1 MSLFPAFAGLSSNNN
16 LKNEN
21 SSKGLDWLS
30 NQSFRT
36 EDALTLH
43 QRCTKGEEQPLQS
56 SADPSLSVDQPP
68 LEEPAEEGFPK
79 PKKKKKDKK
88 KKKQKRK
95 HKKKSREQSES
106 SRSGSDS
113 DSPRGHASEA
123 SRLEQE
129 TEKLRQEQIH
139 LQGCFVWLD
148 DLQTPTDQPFCVDKK
163 ADRANWEYKSLY
175 RGDIARYRRK
185 GNSCLGLNPKR
196 HFITWVDSASEK
208 KKIEKKQDR
217 YFSKAGRLL
226 LSTEGFPVHPGD
238 VGPVAK
244 QTPVTSDFM
253 AVSDWKEEDVRGPVA
268 PAWVNPLGVYDASTT
283 LWLQGKGQPEPEN
296 QQARPAGAPGNVN
309 TAMIS
314 KVEEFNRK
322 LRENPEDAK
331 TWMEFVSFQD
341 ELMTGPSPFTM
352 NERESEKRKTSLK
365 VTLEKKIA
373 ILERAIESNPG
384 SVKLKLARL
393 ELCKELWEPSTL
405 LKEWKKLIFLHPNN
419 TELWKKYLL
428 FCQSQFSTF
437 SVLKV
442 NSIYGKCLTTLAA
455 VHDGSMVSHPA
466 LPGAAEAI
474 LEIFLQQCHFLR
486 QAGHSEKVISLF
498 QAVLDF
504 TFFKPDSVKDLPTR
518 EQVEFFEPFWD
529 SGEPR
534 FGERGA
540 RGWQAWMH
548 QQERG
553 GWLIP
558 NEQDDEDEDIED
570 DTEVKDRTL
579 PKWRIWL
586 DVEASRETKNWLPW
600 RPDKSKGQ
608 SEEDCEDPD
617 RQVLFDDIGPSVI
630 RILKPEL
637 RFQLMCSFLQFL
649 GIPSGCSYSGPDWS
663 ITLDEWSVFD
673 SGLATERP
681 LTSLDL
687 QCSGVSCIGHMATLH
702 SVKKQIGHCKD
713 GEEFIQNVFHQ
724 ALPLFSKEEK
734 SLLSLYWL
742 QYEKLKVLHY
752 LQNKN
757 KKKLKC
763 QGKKSKKLAKN
774 LLKEAENRNNLA
786 LWKEYAH
793 LEWLLGN
800 LEDSRKVFDTAITLA
815 TSQGL
820 QNPALCSLCLLYT
833 QLELEAVEDAV
844 GGAATSRA
852 VHILTKLAE
861 CGPYSAY
868 KGQVSPVNILKAR
881 KAYEYAFL
889 GCLTESSLLCDSTVA
904 TMRADVAVSLVACF
918 ALFQYLTVGIEAAD
932 RVYMQALEKTSEL
945 FLHKKTEITN
955 LWTQP
960 TELET
965 LTLMRSV
972 LLRYHMKVNVYPLGP
987 LRETL
992 TSALKRFPGNHS
1004 LWRLYV
1010 QTENKYHNASR
1021 ARRFFDSVTRNAD
1034 MITPRLFAIY
1044 AEQKRKE
1051 LVDSVQSRVDIGGVY
1066 STIPESGLS
1075 NRIRVLFEHA
1085 VQSDNG
1091 AHCPLL
1097 WRMYLHFL
1105 VSQGNRERSR
1115 GAFYKALQDCPWV
1128 KGLYMDA
1135 IEYFPDHMQEIMDLM
1150 TEKELRVRVP
1160 LEELDIL
1167 LED

>member
-1 MSLFPAFAGLSSNNN
+1 M
-16 LKNEN
+16 ETR
-21 SSKGLDWLS
+21 LDWLS

-43 QRCTKGEEQPLQS
+43 QRCTKGEEQAVQR
-56 SADPSLSVDQPP
+56 SANPSLSVDQPP
-68 LEEPAEEGFPK
+68 LEEPDEEGFPK

-88 KKKQKRK
+88 KKKLKRK

-123 SRLEQE
+123 SRLKQG

-163 ADRANWEYKSLY
+163 ADHANWEYKSLY

-208 KKIEKKQDR
+208 KKTEKKQDR

-238 VGPVAK
+238 VGPGAK

-253 AVSDWKEEDVRGPVA
+253 AVSDWKEEDVSGPAA

-296 QQARPAGAPGNVN
+296 QQARPAGATENVN

-331 TWMEFVSFQD
+331 TWMEFVNFQD

-352 NERESEKRKTSLK
+352 SERESEKRKTSLK

-405 LKEWKKLIFLHPNN
+405 LKEWKKLVFLHPNN

-466 LPGAAEAI
+466 LPGTEEAI
-474 LEIFLQQCHFLR
+474 LEIFLRQCHFLR

-518 EQVEFFEPFWD
+518 EQV
-529 SGEPR
+529 
-534 FGERGA
+534 
-540 RGWQAWMH
+540 
-548 QQERG
+548 
-553 GWLIP
+553 
-558 NEQDDEDEDIED
+558 
-570 DTEVKDRTL
+570 
-579 PKWRIWL
+579 
-586 DVEASRETKNWLPW
+586 
-600 RPDKSKGQ
+600 
-608 SEEDCEDPD
+608 
-617 RQVLFDDIGPSVI
+617 
-630 RILKPEL
+630 
-637 RFQLMCSFLQFL
+637 
-649 GIPSGCSYSGPDWS
+649 
-663 ITLDEWSVFD
+663 
-673 SGLATERP
+673 
-681 LTSLDL
+681 
-687 QCSGVSCIGHMATLH
+687 
-702 SVKKQIGHCKD
+702 
-713 GEEFIQNVFHQ
+713 
-724 ALPLFSKEEK
+724 
-734 SLLSLYWL
+734 
-742 QYEKLKVLHY
+742 LHY

-757 KKKLKC
+757 KKKLKS

-833 QLELEAVEDAV
+833 QLELEAMEDAV
-844 GGAATSRA
+844 GGAAASRA
-852 VHILTKLAE
+852 VHVLTKLAE

-881 KAYEYAFL
+881 KSYEYAFL

-955 LWTQP
+955 LRTQP

-965 LTLMRSV
+965 LTLMRAL

-992 TSALKRFPGNHS
+992 TSALKLFPGNHS

-1021 ARRFFDSVTRNAD
+1021 ARRFFDSVTRSAE

-1051 LVDSVQSRVDIGGVY
+1051 LVDSVQRVDIGRVY

>member
-1 MSLFPAFAGLSSNNN
+1 M
-16 LKNEN
+16 ETW
-21 SSKGLDWLS
+21 LDWLS

-43 QRCTKGEEQPLQS
+43 QRCTKGEEQAVQR
-56 SADPSLSVDQPP
+56 SANPSLSVDQPP
-68 LEEPAEEGFPK
+68 LEEPDEEGFPK

-88 KKKQKRK
+88 KKKLKRK

-123 SRLEQE
+123 SRLKQG

-208 KKIEKKQDR
+208 KKTEKKQDR

-238 VGPVAK
+238 VGPGAK

-253 AVSDWKEEDVRGPVA
+253 AVSDWKEEDVSGPAA

-296 QQARPAGAPGNVN
+296 QQARPAGATENVN

-331 TWMEFVSFQD
+331 TWMEFVNFQD

-352 NERESEKRKTSLK
+352 SERESEKRKTSLK

-405 LKEWKKLIFLHPNN
+405 LKEWKKLVFLHPNN

-466 LPGAAEAI
+466 LPGTEEAI
-474 LEIFLQQCHFLR
+474 LVCVR
-486 QAGHSEKVISLF
+486 Q
-498 QAVLDF
+498 LDF

-570 DTEVKDRTL
+570 DTEVKDKTF

-673 SGLATERP
+673 SGLVTERP

-742 QYEKLKVLHY
+742 QYEKLKV
-752 LQNKN
+752 
-757 KKKLKC
+757 
-763 QGKKSKKLAKN
+763 
-774 LLKEAENRNNLA
+774 
-786 LWKEYAH
+786 
-793 LEWLLGN
+793 
-800 LEDSRKVFDTAITLA
+800 
-815 TSQGL
+815 
-820 QNPALCSLCLLYT
+820 
-833 QLELEAVEDAV
+833 
-844 GGAATSRA
+844 
-852 VHILTKLAE
+852 
-861 CGPYSAY
+861 
-868 KGQVSPVNILKAR
+868 
-881 KAYEYAFL
+881 
-889 GCLTESSLLCDSTVA
+889 
-904 TMRADVAVSLVACF
+904 
-918 ALFQYLTVGIEAAD
+918 
-932 RVYMQALEKTSEL
+932 
-945 FLHKKTEITN
+945 
-955 LWTQP
+955 
-960 TELET
+960 
-965 LTLMRSV
+965 
-972 LLRYHMKVNVYPLGP
+972 NVYPLGP

-992 TSALKRFPGNHS
+992 TSALKLFPGNHS

-1021 ARRFFDSVTRNAD
+1021 ARRFFDSVTRSAE